1 MRLPALKRLFP
12 SSLWRSAW
20 LINSIGSISGDGSV
34 SVSVSVSGD
43 AIVDASM
50 IGSVFVLLLL
60 LLLLMSSSSVLESSS
75 SSAVTVDSS
84 LEEDAGAAAVVAAG
98 FSISISLLATVD
110 SSFILEWVASM
121 IGDAR
126 MH

>member
-1 MRLPALKRLFP
+1 
-12 SSLWRSAW
+12 
-20 LINSIGSISGDGSV
+20 
-34 SVSVSVSGD
+34 
-43 AIVDASM
+43 
-50 IGSVFVLLLL
+50 
-60 LLLLMSSSSVLESSS
+60 
-75 SSAVTVDSS
+75 